1 MCVCMLF
8 SLYVL
13 FVNEITA
20 VLYQILI
27 LVVHSNSPYPGTL
40 GPGTTHNSEM
50 PISGNTCTFSSIC
63 MIYIDYKR
71 LIL

>member
-20 VLYQILI
+20 VFRPTERGGGGGI
-27 LVVHSNSPYPGTL
+27 SP
-40 GPGTTHNSEM
+40 GPGLIGGPEHLSM
-50 PISGNTCTFSSIC
+50 HCRYLYCKLLQSIL
-63 MIYIDYKR
+63 YYQNA
-71 LIL
+71 